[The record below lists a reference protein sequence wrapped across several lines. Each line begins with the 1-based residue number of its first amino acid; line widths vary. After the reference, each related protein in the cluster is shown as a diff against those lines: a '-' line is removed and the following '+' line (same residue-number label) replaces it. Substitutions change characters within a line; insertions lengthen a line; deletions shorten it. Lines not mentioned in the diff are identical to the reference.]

1 MKVMNMKRDLDKH
14 NKIFKQMIVRW
25 QEYRDID
32 IELLGDR
39 SEFYGLP
46 SLLDPVA
53 WIEDEEEYSDESET
67 EEYEYVED
75 Y

>member
-1 MKVMNMKRDLDKH
+1 MKRDLDKH

>member
-1 MKVMNMKRDLDKH
+1 MKREQDKR
-14 NKIFKQMIVRW
+14 NKIFNQMIVRW

-32 IELLGDR
+32 IEFLGDR

-46 SLLDPVA
+46 SLLDPLA
-53 WIEDEEEYSDESET
+53 WIDDEEEEYSDESET
-67 EEYEYVED
+67 EEYEYIED